1 MSYFDIGL
9 LAVLAGFVFNGLAKG
24 MIRLLGQI
32 LGLIIGA
39 YVASHFYLTFYE
51 WGQSMVDWG
60 EGTEKFLSFVIL
72 FILTTSLIGVV
83 FIMIEKIFNLV
94 SIIPFTKL
102 INRLLGGALGLL
114 EGALTLGLLLYVA
127 SRYAWIGG
135 IFGANLANSQIS
147 PWLIKVSNIMVPVL
161 PDALRALQSIIL

>member
-1 MSYFDIGL
+1 MSYFDIAL
-9 LAVLAGFVFNGLAKG
+9 LVVLAGFVFNGLAKG

-32 LGLIIGA
+32 VGLIIGA
-39 YVASHFYLTFYE
+39 YVSSRFYLTFYE
-51 WGQSMVDWG
+51 WGESMVDWG

-72 FILTTSLIGVV
+72 FILTTSLIGFV
-83 FIMIEKIFNLV
+83 FIMIEKVFNLI

-102 INRLLGGALGLL
+102 INRLLGGALGLV

-135 IFGANLANSQIS
+135 VFGSHLADSQVS
-147 PWLIKVSNIMVPVL
+147 PWLIKVANIIVPVL
-161 PDALRALQSIIL
+161 PDALRALQSIII